1 MNKEYTSSTD
11 PTIIDE
17 KELWNK
23 NGRYKRYWTHHQQ
36 VSKWMKKYSTN
47 YKKQSHYHSNQINSY
62 IPYYNNPYHMT
73 NSQRKMQNRHGY
85 QSHDGNY
92 SHWPEGHV
100 INHADD
106 ANFDEDELSDDSFE
120 MEISEEL
127 RHFFSVSAKFKEERR
142 KARES
147 EALEDESAHSAQQLK
162 RSTAP
167 PSERP
172 GQRRLKEMKDL
183 YGKNAAMIHG
193 METALQLQFDRACD
207 KKQPSHW
214 PIIPLNV

>member
-85 QSHDGNY
+85 QSHD
-92 SHWPEGHV
+92 
-100 INHADD
+100 
-106 ANFDEDELSDDSFE
+106 
-120 MEISEEL
+120 
-127 RHFFSVSAKFKEERR
+127 AKFKEERR